1 MWKTAK
7 NQENQEKK
15 VARAKIARA
24 KERTDRHTNTQI
36 KRLIDSIIYSKVT
49 QHVHFV
55 KFSPNL
61 DKTVFHVDKNW
72 YILYLSSKNMLFLPK
87 FETVLAVKY

>member
-1 MWKTAK
+1 MKNAK
-7 NQENQEKK
+7 KQQKPRKK

-36 KRLIDSIIYSKVT
+36 KRLADSIIYSKVI

-55 KFSPNL
+55 KFSLNL
-61 DKTVFHVDKNW
+61 AKTAFHVDKIDIF
-72 YILYLSSKNMLFLPK
+72 YIYPPK
-87 FETVLAVKY
+87 ICYFCLNFRRFWL